1 VAVEARA
8 VIRLGHIDYSNC
20 VPVHARLLSEP
31 GAAGVEI
38 VTGVPADL
46 NARLAAGELDVAP
59 ASSIEYVRHRTE
71 YRLLPDLGIG
81 SDGAVRS
88 IRLESAVAVESLG
101 GARVCVPGA
110 SATSVVLLRILLEVF
125 RGLQPRFEWY
135 DQDDAA
141 DPIREGAAA
150 VLRIGDVALR
160 RSAPPGR
167 IVLDLGADWLRWT
180 GLPFVY
186 AVWQA
191 RREVPAAELGRLYHR
206 LRESRDW
213 FGRRAAWLAEQY
225 APRFRLAPAVLLGYW
240 SSLRY
245 DLDERMQRGLLEF
258 YRLAERV
265 GEPAAPA
272 LEWAVA
278 PAERG
283 RS

>member
-1 VAVEARA
+1 

-71 YRLLPDLGIG
+71 YRLLPDLAIG

-88 IRLESAVAVESLG
+88 ISLESAVPVESLG
-101 GARVCVPGA
+101 SALVCVPGA

-125 RGLQPRFEWY
+125 RGLQPRYQWY

-141 DPIREGAAA
+141 DPIREGAVA

-167 IVLDLGADWLRWT
+167 VVLDLGADWNRWT

-191 RREVPAAELGRLYHR
+191 RREVPAAELGRLYDR
-206 LRESRDW
+206 LRESREW
-213 FGRRAAWLAEQY
+213 FVRGAARLAELY
-225 APRFRLAPAVLLGYW
+225 APRFRLAPDVLLGYW

-265 GEPAAPA
+265 GEPTAPA
-272 LEWAVA
+272 LEWAVE

-283 RS
+283 RL